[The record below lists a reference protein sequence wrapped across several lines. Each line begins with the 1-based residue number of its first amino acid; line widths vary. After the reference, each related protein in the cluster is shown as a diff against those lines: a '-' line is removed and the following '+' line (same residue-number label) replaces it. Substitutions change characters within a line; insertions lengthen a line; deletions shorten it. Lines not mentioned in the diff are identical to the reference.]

1 MQTTVNVLSA
11 EIDKSKS
18 YLDKSRQQQSAAV
31 TAQTKLDDNS
41 VHL

>member
-11 EIDKSKS
+11 EIDKSKA
-18 YLDKSRQQQSAAV
+18 YLDKSRQQESASV
-31 TAQTKLDDNS
+31 TANTRIQNND